1 MADNNVTVDPRYM
14 TYNKEEIQGLLDKV
28 HNADAEPTA
37 ESTNMISSSA
47 VAAALTDMAEV
58 GEKVG
63 DVPDEN
69 PEPEEQEEEPSE

>member
-1 MADNNVTVDPRYM
+1 MENEVTVDPRYLS
-14 TYNKEEIQGLLDKV
+14 YNKAGVEVLLGKV
-28 HNADAEPTA
+28 DNADAEPT
-37 ESTNMISSSA
+37 EGSTNMISSGA

-69 PEPEEQEEEPSE
+69 PEPEEQEEEPGE

>member
-1 MADNNVTVDPRYM
+1 MENEVTVDPRYLS
-14 TYNKEEIQGLLDKV
+14 YNKADVETLLGKV
-28 HNADAEPTA
+28 DNADAEPT
-37 ESTNMISSSA
+37 EGSTNMISSGA

-69 PEPEEQEEEPSE
+69 PEPEEQEEEPGE

>member
-1 MADNNVTVDPRYM
+1 MANEVTVDPRYLS
-14 TYNKEEIQGLLDKV
+14 YNKADVEVLLGKV
-28 HNADAEPTA
+28 DNADAEPT
-37 ESTNMISSSA
+37 EGSTNMISSGA

-69 PEPEEQEEEPSE
+69 PEPEEQEEEPGE